1 MTNPTTPTPG
11 WYDDGTGQQRY
22 WDGAQWT
29 EHTAPLAQPA
39 TNASS
44 DAVASAGTT
53 QQASAGTAPG
63 ASVSPAATIPSPST
77 AAANAQPVSASP
89 TDAPTPP
96 SAPHK
101 RRNVLGL
108 VAFIVAVVGFVFA
121 CIPGALIVGWIL
133 LPIAFILSIVAL
145 FFKGQSKALALTGLI
160 LSVVGTIVAFIVFF
174 AVVANSFNDAF
185 GGTASS
191 VTQTD
196 APKASAAAKDD
207 AGANKADAGTSKVGT
222 RDNPAAIGSV
232 IKGND
237 YTVTINSVNLNAT
250 DAILAAN
257 QFNEAPADGAVYAL
271 INATVTYTGNDSGVA
286 ALVGIAYVS
295 ADGNVFDSLNKIVIA
310 PDPQLGADE
319 LYNGASAT
327 GNIAIQIPAAAD
339 GLIRVRPGVIA
350 DEVFV
355 KTK

>member
-39 TNASS
+39 TSVSS
-44 DAVASAGTT
+44 AE
-53 QQASAGTAPG
+53 QQASAGTTPAAP
-63 ASVSPAATIPSPST
+63 ASPAATIQPPPSVPET
-77 AAANAQPVSASP
+77 AQPVSATP
-89 TDAPTPP
+89 AGAPIPQA
-96 SAPHK
+96 APRK
-101 RRNVLGL
+101 QRNVLGL
-108 VAFIVAVVGFVFA
+108 VAFIVAVVGFIFA
-121 CIPGALIVGWIL
+121 CIPGALIIGWIL
-133 LPIAFILSIVAL
+133 LPIAFILAIVAL

-160 LSVVGTIVAFIVFF
+160 LSVVGTIVAFVVFF

-196 APKASAAAKDD
+196 GPKASAAAKDD
-207 AGANKADAGTSKVGT
+207 AGTKADAGTSKVGT

-237 YTVTINSVNLNAT
+237 YTVTINSINLNAT
-250 DAILAAN
+250 DAVLAAN
-257 QFNEAPADGAVYAL
+257 QFNEAPDTGSVYAL
-271 INATVTYTGNDSGVA
+271 INATVTYTGKDSGLA
-286 ALVGIAYVS
+286 ALVGISYVS
-295 ADGNVFDSLNKIVIA
+295 ADGNVFDSLKKLVIA
-310 PDPQLGADE
+310 PDPQIGADE

-339 GLIRVRPGVIA
+339 GLVRVRPGVIA

>member
-29 EHTAPLAQPA
+29 EHTAPLAQS
-39 TNASS
+39 TTSASS
-44 DAVASAGTT
+44 TE
-53 QQASAGTAPG
+53 QQASAGTAPT

-77 AAANAQPVSASP
+77 AAATAQPLSAIP
-89 TDAPTPP
+89 ADAPTPP
-96 SAPHK
+96 AAPHK

-191 VTQTD
+191 VIQTD

-257 QFNEAPADGAVYAL
+257 QFNEAPADGTVYAL
-271 INATVTYTGNDSGVA
+271 INATVTYTGNDSGLA

>member
-1 MTNPTTPTPG
+1 MPPV
-11 WYDDGTGQQRY
+11 
-22 WDGAQWT
+22 
-29 EHTAPLAQPA
+29 APRKQ
-39 TNASS
+39 
-44 DAVASAGTT
+44 
-53 QQASAGTAPG
+53 
-63 ASVSPAATIPSPST
+63 
-77 AAANAQPVSASP
+77 
-89 TDAPTPP
+89 
-96 SAPHK
+96 
-101 RRNVLGL
+101 RNVLGL
-108 VAFIVAVVGFVFA
+108 VAFIVAVVGFIFA
-121 CIPGALIVGWIL
+121 CIPGALIIGWIL
-133 LPIAFILSIVAL
+133 LPIAFILAIVAL

-160 LSVVGTIVAFIVFF
+160 LSVVGTIVAFVVFF

-207 AGANKADAGTSKVGT
+207 AGAKADAGTSKVGT

-257 QFNEAPADGAVYAL
+257 QFNEAPADGSVYAL
-271 INATVTYTGNDSGVA
+271 INATVTYTGKDSGSA
-286 ALVGIAYVS
+286 ALVGISYVT
-295 ADGNVFDSLNKIVIA
+295 ADGNVIHSYDKLVLA
-310 PDPQLGADE
+310 PDPTLGMDE
-319 LYNGASAT
+319 MYNGASAT
-327 GNIAIQIPAAAD
+327 GNVALQIPAAAD